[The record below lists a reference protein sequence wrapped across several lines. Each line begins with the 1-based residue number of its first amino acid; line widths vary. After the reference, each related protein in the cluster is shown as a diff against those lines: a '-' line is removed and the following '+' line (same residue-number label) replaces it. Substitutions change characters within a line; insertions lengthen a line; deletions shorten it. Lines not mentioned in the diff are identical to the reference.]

1 MLYRE
6 EEVVAHV
13 PGLTVRRLR
22 RWIARGWVRPARAG
36 ADRVFDELDL
46 ARIRLIQQLRGE
58 LGVAEDA
65 LELVLGLLD
74 QLYGAR
80 RQLRVLLRAL
90 QELPEDQ
97 RRRILERLSRE
108 TA

>member
-6 EEVVAHV
+6 EEVVTHV

-22 RWIARGWVRPARAG
+22 RWVARGWVRPVRSHAERL
-36 ADRVFDELDL
+36 FDELDL
-46 ARIRLIQQLRGE
+46 ARIRLIQQLCGE
-58 LGVAEDA
+58 LGLGEDA

-80 RQLRVLLRAL
+80 RQLRALLAAIA
-90 QELPEDQ
+90 ELPEDQ
-97 RRRILERLSRE
+97 RRRILERLDRE
-108 TA
+108 RG